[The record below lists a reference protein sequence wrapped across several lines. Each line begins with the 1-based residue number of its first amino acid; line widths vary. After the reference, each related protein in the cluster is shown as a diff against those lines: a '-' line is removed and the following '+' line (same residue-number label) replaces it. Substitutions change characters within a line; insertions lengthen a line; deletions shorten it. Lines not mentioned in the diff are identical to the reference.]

1 MCNKLKKLLLSKK
14 KQLLLSKKKC
24 HIFADSFGTKDL
36 QAIGNIS
43 CNIETKLS
51 MD

>member
-14 KQLLLSKKKC
+14 KR

-43 CNIETKLS
+43 CKIETKLS